1 MTTDKVAT
9 LRIETAS
16 SAQQKGAD
24 YMLQVKD
31 NQKSL
36 HEEIAGY
43 FHKVK
48 RDDPA
53 RIIANQIS
61 DLDGEHGGIVHRQ
74 YTMLPIDKWISSID
88 KWEGAQH
95 TVEVV
100 ITQELEGNENTA
112 DTSYYLTSLEHHLTE
127 MARVIRG

>member
-36 HEEIAGY
+36 HEEIVGY
-43 FHKVK
+43 FHEVK
-48 RDDPA
+48 RDYPA
-53 RIIANQIS
+53 RIIAN
-61 DLDGEHGGIVHRQ
+61 
-74 YTMLPIDKWISSID
+74 
-88 KWEGAQH
+88 
-95 TVEVV
+95 
-100 ITQELEGNENTA
+100 
-112 DTSYYLTSLEHHLTE
+112 
-127 MARVIRG
+127 